1 MTKQKGCVVA
11 LIYCFFNGEVTSL
24 LKKSIL
30 KLKFCFDKDY
40 ENELSTVRN
49 DSFALKTLRQNGN
62 GKPKKGSRN
71 ERSSFLNMEST
82 NQLSNHNV
90 ITNSVNINH
99 LANYDE
105 QSED

>member
-1 MTKQKGCVVA
+1 

-30 KLKFCFDKDY
+30 KFKFCFDKDLQ
-40 ENELSTVRN
+40 NEISTIRN
-49 DSFALKTLRQNGN
+49 DSFVLKSIGKNGHSR
-62 GKPKKGSRN
+62 PKKNNQN
-71 ERSSFLNMEST
+71 ERSSFLNFEST
-82 NQLSNHNV
+82 NQLSNQNV
-90 ITNSVNINH
+90 ITNSININN